1 MSDHLINALQQNTM
15 AIQEA
20 TKAFAESRA
29 SMEKMMLAVKE
40 SKEVKEALKKATQK
54 RERGRKNLE
63 KAIPQK

>member
-20 TKAFAESRA
+20 TKAFAEGRA

-40 SKEVKEALKKATQK
+40 SREVKEVLKKATQK